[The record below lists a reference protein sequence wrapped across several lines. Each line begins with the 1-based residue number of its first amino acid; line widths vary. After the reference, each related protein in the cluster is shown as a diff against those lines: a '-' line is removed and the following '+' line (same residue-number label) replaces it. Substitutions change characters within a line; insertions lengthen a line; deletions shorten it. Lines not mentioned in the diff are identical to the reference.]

1 MNKIV
6 NVSVF
11 ILATGLFAGAAQ
23 ASDICKAYEQS
34 KWLSKEDISAKVAAM
49 GYEVRKVQSEDGCW
63 EVKGMKDGKR
73 VEAYFDPVTA
83 ELVLTK

>member
-1 MNKIV
+1 MLRTMMI
-6 NVSVF
+6 S
-11 ILATGLFAGAAQ
+11 LAATTALAAGAQ
-23 ASDICKAYEQS
+23 ASDICQPHAEADWMS
-34 KWLSKEDISAKVAAM
+34 MEDMSAKAVEM
-49 GYEVRKVQSEDGCW
+49 GYEVRKIQKEDGCW